1 MRNRGKRLAPQPYAG
16 LGRLCLPGRIT
27 EASGRAF
34 GTNNVHVYTNGSTET
49 IASDE
54 SWKYAESRV
63 RFSEIYD
70 GEVYDAAFETGFC
83 AVHAVSLTARGIR

>member
-16 LGRLCLPGRIT
+16 LGSSAYQEGLRKRPAGLLAQIT
-27 EASGRAF
+27 L
-34 GTNNVHVYTNGSTET
+34 VYTDGSTET

-70 GEVYDAAFETGFC
+70 GEVYDAPLNRILRGTRFL
-83 AVHAVSLTARGIR
+83 LTARGIR